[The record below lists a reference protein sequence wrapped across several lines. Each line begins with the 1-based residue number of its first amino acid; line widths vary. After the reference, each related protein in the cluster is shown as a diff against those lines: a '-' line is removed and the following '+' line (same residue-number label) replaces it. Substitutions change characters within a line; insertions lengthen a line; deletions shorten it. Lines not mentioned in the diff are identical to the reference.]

1 MQKLISL
8 VLFVALT
15 LPLGLAQPKKAQ
27 AVTAPS
33 SVGNVEDLTAAQL
46 KAYLT
51 FIASDELEGRST
63 PSRGLNITAKFIA
76 AMLERWGV
84 QPGGENGTYF
94 QKIILQ
100 RSQLQADKT
109 FVQINGQQ
117 FKYGDDFL
125 VTANAPLRT
134 VTGNCVFVSHGYIV
148 KSKNVN
154 AYQTAAGLLDVKDKI
169 LIVGGGLPKGVTA
182 QDLSGQRS
190 DNFIDATD
198 YAEQHGA
205 KAIIRLPN
213 SYSLANWKT
222 SQVIALQRKALE
234 PQATEV
240 KSRLP
245 EITASQS
252 LLNSLL
258 AGEKMTGAALYDAVT
273 AGETVEGFTLDKSVT
288 ITLGGELEQVPT
300 QNVIGILPGTDPT
313 LKSEYVAMGAH
324 YDHVGN
330 SLESQ
335 CIPMNGDSICNGAD
349 DDGSGTTAVLA
360 LAETFAKGAR
370 PKRSLLFIWHCGEER
385 GLWGSEYFTSHPTV
399 ELKQIITELNIDM
412 IGRSKK
418 AGDTDP
424 RNRELSGP
432 HEIYVIGSKMLSS
445 ELGTLSERVNQNFL
459 KLTFNYKYDDPRD
472 PNHFFSRSD
481 HFNYANKGVPIIFYF
496 DGEHEDYHRPSD
508 QVEKIDFQKMEKV
521 ARTVYATAWELG
533 NSATRPRVD
542 KKLPVEAS
550 GN

>member
-1 MQKLISL
+1 MRKLTSL
-8 VLFVALT
+8 VLLVVLT
-15 LPLGLAQPKKAQ
+15 LPLGLAQTKKPK

-33 SVGNVEDLTAAQL
+33 PTGNVEDITAAQL

-51 FIASDELEGRST
+51 FIASDEMEGRAT
-63 PSRGLNITAKFIA
+63 PSRGLNLTAKFIA

-94 QKIILQ
+94 QKLILQ
-100 RSQLQADKT
+100 RSHLVAEKT
-109 FVQINGQQ
+109 FVTLNGQQ

-125 VTANAPLRT
+125 VTANAPLSV
-134 VTGNCVFVSHGYIV
+134 VTGDCVFVSHGYLV

-154 AYQTAAGLLDVKDKI
+154 AYQTAVGLLDVKGKI

-182 QDLSGQRS
+182 QDISGQPA
-190 DNFIDATD
+190 DNFIDATA

-213 SYSLANWKT
+213 SYSLANWKA
-222 SQVIALQRKALE
+222 SQAAALQRKALE
-234 PQATEV
+234 PVMAEV
-240 KSRLP
+240 KSKLP
-245 EITASQS
+245 EITPS
-252 LLNSLL
+252 LAFLNALFV
-258 AGEKMTGAALYDAVT
+258 GEKMTGTALYDAIT
-273 AGETVEGFTLDKSVT
+273 AEETVAAFAMNKTVT
-288 ITLGGELEQVPT
+288 ITLGGEVEQVPA

-313 LKSEYVAMGAH
+313 LKEEYVAMGAH

-330 SLESQ
+330 SPESQ
-335 CIPMNGDSICNGAD
+335 CPPINGDSICNGAD

-370 PKRSLLFIWHCGEER
+370 PKRSLLFIWHCGEEK
-385 GLWGSEYFTSHPTV
+385 GLWGSEYFTQHPTV
-399 ELKQIITELNIDM
+399 DLKQVTTQLNIDM
-412 IGRSKK
+412 IGRSKQP
-418 AGDTDP
+418 GDTNP

-432 HEIYVIGSKMLSS
+432 HEIYVIGSKMMSS
-445 ELGTLSERVNQNFL
+445 ELGALSERVNQNFL
-459 KLTFNYKYDDPRD
+459 KLEFNYKYDDPRD
-472 PNHFFSRSD
+472 PNRFFFRSD
-481 HFNYANKGVPIIFYF
+481 HFNYAQKGVPIIFYF

-521 ARTVYATAWELG
+521 ARTIYATAWELG
-533 NSATRPRVD
+533 NAATRPKVD
-542 KKLPVEAS
+542 KKLPAELS